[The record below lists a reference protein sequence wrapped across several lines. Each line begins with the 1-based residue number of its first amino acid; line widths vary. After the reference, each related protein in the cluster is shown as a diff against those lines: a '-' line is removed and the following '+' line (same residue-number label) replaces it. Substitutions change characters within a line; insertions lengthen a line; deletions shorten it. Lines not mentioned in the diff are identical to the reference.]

1 MKNRDVFSLAMA
13 LLAESGDRYSVSEYE
28 ERAGYLIPAFC
39 IEVRSISN
47 RLALLEGGAPYGEI
61 PPFVSLDEEFPVKD
75 ALVPAAAA
83 YLAAMLVL
91 AEDGA
96 LSDTLFARYCDAAS
110 SVREAL
116 TARIERIR
124 DLY

>member
-1 MKNRDVFSLAMA
+1 MKNRDVFALAMA
-13 LLAESGDRYSVSEYE
+13 LLAESGDRYAVSEYE
-28 ERAGYLIPAFC
+28 ERAGYLIPAFS
-39 IEVRSISN
+39 IEVRALNN
-47 RLALLEGGAPYGEI
+47 RLCALEGGVPYGDV

-75 ALVPAAAA
+75 VLVPAAAA

-110 SVREAL
+110 SLQESL
-116 TARIERIR
+116 SARVERIR